1 MLQDLGDEG
10 LTLTEEEILLKYV
23 PLITPSH
30 ILMIASGVAN
40 IPSVGFDPMPTI
52 IFVHGEKKN
61 IPCAQTCSNM
71 LYIYVNKHTKENSLA
86 HYVLTA
92 LTNGGVFSKL

>member
-1 MLQDLGDEG
+1 MLQDLEDEG
-10 LTLTEEEILLKYV
+10 LTLTEEEIKYV

-30 ILMIASGVAN
+30 ILMFASGAAN

-52 IFVHGEKKN
+52 IFVHDEKKN

-71 LYIYVNKHTKENSLA
+71 LYIYVNKHTKENSSA

-92 LTNGGVFSKL
+92 LMNGGVFSKL

>member
-1 MLQDLGDEG
+1 MLQDLEDEG
-10 LTLTEEEILLKYV
+10 LTLTEEEIKYV

-30 ILMIASGVAN
+30 ILMFASGAAN

-52 IFVHGEKKN
+52 IFVHDEKKN

-92 LTNGGVFSKL
+92 LMNGGVFSKL